1 MTNLIYDDFEIYRDL
16 VYVVVDE
23 VIFNLLKFV
32 IIYLETLVCKHQSL
46 VLRSIAFFLFRY

>member
-46 VLRSIAFFLFRY
+46 VLRSNAFFLFRY